1 METLTKSTSE
11 ILGDAPARDV
21 LLEIFADLH
30 PGLIDESRSITSIF
44 TPQSAREFLA
54 RYRRQYHLVA
64 RMIDGML
71 SAERIPPA
79 TGLAG
84 GREAIKCNLRF

>member
-1 METLTKSTSE
+1 METLTKSTNE

-30 PGLIDESRSITSIF
+30 PGLIDENRSITSIF

-54 RYRRQYHLVA
+54 
-64 RMIDGML
+64 
-71 SAERIPPA
+71 
-79 TGLAG
+79 
-84 GREAIKCNLRF
+84 